1 MLCKFIHSQIL
12 KRNPI
17 GWTHCRLLIG
27 PEVMWMWGLFFC
39 GDLCREVPL
48 TMVDLAKEAFSTN
61 NFSLAADI
69 YERTIRENGPTSELF
84 LGLADSL
91 ARTGLFAK
99 AFESYT
105 NAYRYGKV
113 TPEKLKHLV
122 IGLIDTVKQD
132 ISSSGNTTKKNCM
145 FTCGSCRG
153 LLVDPVTIPC
163 GHTFCRK
170 CLERDV
176 SKTCELCHTVHYRL
190 KVRQI
195 SSNVVLTNLIEKW
208 FPNECKA
215 TQLKK
220 EGNELIAKMDFHNA
234 IRVYSQA
241 IQIGKYEAYYT

>member
-1 MLCKFIHSQIL
+1 
-12 KRNPI
+12 
-17 GWTHCRLLIG
+17 
-27 PEVMWMWGLFFC
+27 
-39 GDLCREVPL
+39 
-48 TMVDLAKEAFSTN
+48 MVDLAREAFSTN

-91 ARTGLFAK
+91 ARTGLFVK

-132 ISSSGNTTKKNCM
+132 ISNSGNTTARKNCM

-176 SKTCELCHTVHYRL
+176 SKTCELCNTVHYRL

-215 TQLKK
+215 SQLKR
-220 EGNELIAKMDFHNA
+220 EGNEYIAKIDFQNA
-234 IRVYSQA
+234 VRVYTQA
-241 IQIGKYEAYYT
+241 IQMGKYSTSKLFIFGDL